1 MWGVGCVKCVKLG
14 GCSRIARKAGRDGRE
29 DLKETE

>member
-1 MWGVGCVKCVKLG
+1 MWGVGCVKLEQ
-14 GCSRIARKAGRDGRE
+14 CSRIARKAGRDGRE